1 MLISAPTISV
11 IIFPVTTFPGKFTM
25 LMLFRILPYICN
37 VHVKIVPYSS
47 VKHIF
52 LFSLFFCIAEVNSLP
67 INFGQERKRLHP
79 SNAVSQAAVVALG
92 SIRYPTF
99 TCKCSGSGYR
109 ILSGEK
115 TLANFKGFV
124 TTNESFFAK
133 FGGMASVCRIS
144 EQSMKVFSIQ
154 IHKSSLP

>member
-1 MLISAPTISV
+1 
-11 IIFPVTTFPGKFTM
+11 M

-92 SIRYPTF
+92 SIRYMYQTF
-99 TCKCSGSGYR
+99 TCKCSGSGYH
-109 ILSGEK
+109 ILSREK
-115 TLANFKGFV
+115 TLANFEV
-124 TTNESFFAK
+124 
-133 FGGMASVCRIS
+133 
-144 EQSMKVFSIQ
+144 
-154 IHKSSLP
+154 L